1 VRPEPPVQA
10 EAGSEDVSG
19 MDEPK
24 NEGRRRMNEKYRI
37 EEAERQ
43 RAGAESIGDLYA
55 KDNYWTPA
63 S

>member
-1 VRPEPPVQA
+1 
-10 EAGSEDVSG
+10 VSG

-43 RAGAESIGDLYA
+43 RAGTESIGDLYA